1 VPSRLLAEFK
11 LISCDPHMF
20 ILNEYGSGRF
30 GFIRHGFASLKV
42 LKPTSVSKYD
52 VRMSALI
59 AYPFSSPMMRYKLV
73 LLIIKYL
80 HI

>member
-1 VPSRLLAEFK
+1 
-11 LISCDPHMF
+11 MF

-52 VRMSALI
+52 VMMYSPI
-59 AYPFSSPMMRYKLV
+59 VYPFSSPMMRYKIV
-73 LLIIKYL
+73 LLVSKSL

>member
-1 VPSRLLAEFK
+1 
-11 LISCDPHMF
+11 
-20 ILNEYGSGRF
+20 
-30 GFIRHGFASLKV
+30 LKV